1 MNANDRLPA
10 LRAIDVVPIR
20 RPTGEMAL
28 ALRDPTQ
35 LSPQTLVIS
44 PAGYL
49 VLMHLDGRHSV
60 ADVQAAYRTHAG
72 WDISE
77 AEVGNVVRA
86 LDEALLLA
94 GPRAEAALA
103 QRRADY
109 AAAPVR
115 DSRANHPAPG
125 PLRQEI
131 ETMIRRGVAAPV
143 RDVRGIMAPHL
154 DYARGAPC
162 YADAY
167 ATLGTSPPADRFVIL
182 GTNHSG
188 CARSAVA
195 TRKDF
200 ATPLG
205 LAPVDREFLR
215 RLESRLGY
223 DLCLHE
229 ADHQVEHSI
238 ELQVHILQVLLDGRP
253 FEIVPILCPD
263 VVGPSGTLPA
273 DGEGPDLGDVAV
285 AIGELAAGDVRRTV
299 IIAAADLSHVGQRFG
314 DDEPTTTA
322 FLEAVAKSDRA
333 LLELLEQRREDE
345 FVAELRASQ
354 NKTRICSSGCI
365 YALLRALPNHP
376 CRILGYHQA
385 ADLESET
392 SVTCAA
398 AVVGQ

>member
-1 MNANDRLPA
+1 MNTNDRLPT
-10 LRAIDVVPIR
+10 LRAIDIVPIR

-60 ADVQAAYRTHAG
+60 ADVQAAYQKHAG

-77 AEVGNVVRA
+77 AEVGRVVRA
-86 LDEALLLA
+86 LDDALLLA
-94 GPRAEAALA
+94 GPRAEAVLA
-103 QRRADY
+103 QRRAEY

-115 DSRANHPAPG
+115 DSRAGHPDPG
-125 PLRQEI
+125 LLRQEI

-143 RDVRGIMAPHL
+143 RDVRGLIAPHL

-167 ATLGTSPPADRFVIL
+167 ATLGASLPADRFIIL

-205 LAPVDREFLR
+205 LVPVDREFLR
-215 RLESRLGY
+215 RLESRLGC
-223 DLCLHE
+223 DLCVNE
-229 ADHQVEHSI
+229 ADHRVEHSI
-238 ELQVHILQVLLDGRP
+238 EMQVHVLQVLLDGRP

-263 VVGPSGTLPA
+263 VAGPTGTLPA
-273 DGEGPDLGDVAV
+273 DGEGPDLSDVAD
-285 AIGELAAGDVRRTV
+285 AIGELAVGDGRRTV

-314 DDEPTTTA
+314 DEEPTTPE
-322 FLEAVAKSDRA
+322 FLEQVAKSDRA
-333 LLELLEQRREDE
+333 LLDLLEQRREEE
-345 FVAELRASQ
+345 FVARLRTSQ
-354 NKTRICSSGCI
+354 NKTRVCSSGCI
-365 YALLRALPNHP
+365 YALLHALPSHP
-376 CRILGYHQA
+376 CRIIGYHQA
-385 ADLESET
+385 VDLESET

-398 AVVGQ
+398 AVIGQ